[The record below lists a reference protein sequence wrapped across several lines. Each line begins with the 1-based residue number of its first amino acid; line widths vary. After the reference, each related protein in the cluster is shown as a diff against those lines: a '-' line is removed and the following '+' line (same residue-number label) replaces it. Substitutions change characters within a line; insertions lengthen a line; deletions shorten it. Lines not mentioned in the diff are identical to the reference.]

1 MGEAVG
7 DSSEREGLRLAPASL
22 ILANRYAGV
31 AWLQKGFG
39 KCLRSTV

>member
-1 MGEAVG
+1 MGKAMG
-7 DSSEREGLRLAPASL
+7 DSSEREGRRLVPASL

-39 KCLRSTV
+39 KCLCSTV